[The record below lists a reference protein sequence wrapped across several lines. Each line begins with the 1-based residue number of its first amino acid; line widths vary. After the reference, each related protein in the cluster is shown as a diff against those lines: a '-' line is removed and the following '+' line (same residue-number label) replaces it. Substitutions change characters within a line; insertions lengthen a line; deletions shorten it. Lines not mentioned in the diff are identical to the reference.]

1 MFLEKLVAQGAPFL
15 LCGMNAEETLQQ
27 ITDVSNE
34 GRFLENI
41 IVVEVSSA
49 AGELKFAAL
58 PLMTWGTHEVQEDTG
73 KRKGTKK
80 KVVFQP
86 DTARGLALP
95 FVKPG
100 SGNPLVPQGRYGVPV
115 YPTYPK
121 SFAVLL
127 DLSEAY
133 GFISGRLDKTM
144 NLPVKLDENALN
156 EVAKLIAG
164 LAGQVQSKVAA
175 KENQGHGLIA
185 IVFPEAGGPYRY
197 MDKAPV
203 IGDGEYVL
211 VGESALYPG
220 RYIVARLDLLEKNFW
235 GSKMAEGQERG
246 QRESCSICGKNEE
259 SVSPYCKAWNW
270 LSYTWDCPLSE
281 KHRRKEPDLAG
292 AVGALCRDC
301 YSALVVGAGIF
312 DELSAP
318 LPYRLTKE
326 LFMPVASAG
335 GREAAKKSVSR
346 PPGILG
352 CAMILPFRKDVVTAD
367 GGEILKEALNVFRS
381 KNIRKHRNDRS
392 LAAITGFE
400 AVLPDDFNKDDYRLI
415 IIYYQK
421 SQADVQLRAIIE
433 DVLPSTVNQLA
444 DNIHVVA
451 DEAAEIK
458 RRIAETGQDFTAENY
473 RSLIYLLI
481 RAYGGGYL
489 WHTLRS
495 ILNRRPVSRE
505 RFVKGAVLRLNG
517 YAVVQNEDT
526 AFWNLREE
534 VAFYLAFHRFLSLY
548 NTIILEGGNVVYD
561 WRQMLDK
568 AAKTPPEQ
576 LSFENVEELGF
587 AAGFLTRR
595 FSRWY
600 WHNTGGS
607 REKGTKGKDFV
618 KHRVMS
624 FGSRLTPDMVWRK
637 ALSRF
642 QEYAVKL
649 DMNLTED
656 FRRRAGVVESE
667 YRRLREQVERKRD
680 EFVGSFWSGYMLA
693 PEFVKEE
700 DANNNLDNKE
710 E

>member
-1 MFLEKLVAQGAPFL
+1 MFLERLVAQGGPFL
-15 LCGMNAEETLQQ
+15 ACGMDAEETLRQ

-41 IVVEVSSA
+41 IVIEITST
-49 AGELKFAAL
+49 AGKLKCAAL
-58 PLMTWGTHEVQEDTG
+58 PLMTWGNHEEPESTG
-73 KRKGTKK
+73 KRKGAKQ

-86 DTARGLALP
+86 EIARGIALP
-95 FVKPG
+95 FVIPG
-100 SGNPLVPQGRYGVPV
+100 SGNPRVAQGRYGAPV

-121 SFAVLL
+121 SFAVLS
-127 DLSEAY
+127 DLSHAN
-133 GFISGRLDKTM
+133 GFISSRLDKTM
-144 NLPVKLDENALN
+144 NLPIKLNENALN
-156 EVAKLIAG
+156 EVAKIIVS
-164 LAGQVQSKVAA
+164 LAEQVQKKVAA

-185 IVFPEAGGPYRY
+185 VVYPEAGGPYQY

-203 IGDGEYVL
+203 TGDGNCVL
-211 VGESALYPG
+211 VGESVLEPG
-220 RYIVARLDLLEKNFW
+220 KYIVARLDLLEKSFW
-235 GSKMAEGQERG
+235 GSKMAEGQEKGERD
-246 QRESCSICGKNEE
+246 SCSICGKDGE

-281 KHRRKEPDLAG
+281 IHRGKEPNLAN
-292 AVGALCRDC
+292 AVGALCQDC

-335 GREAAKKSVSR
+335 GREAVKKSVSR
-346 PPGILG
+346 PPVILG
-352 CAMILPFRKDVVTAD
+352 CAMILPVRKDVDIAD
-367 GGEILKEALNVFRS
+367 SGEMLQEALNVFRS
-381 KNIRKHRNDRS
+381 KNTRKHRNDRS
-392 LAAITGFE
+392 LAAVIGFE

-433 DVLPSTVNQLA
+433 DVLPSTVSQLA
-444 DNIHVVA
+444 DCIPMVA
-451 DEAAEIK
+451 DEAVETK
-458 RRIAETGQDFTAENY
+458 RRIAETEQDFTAENY
-473 RSLIYLLI
+473 RSLVYLLI

-495 ILNRRPVSRE
+495 ILNKRPINRE

-517 YAVVQNEDT
+517 YAAASAEDT

-534 VAFYLAFHRFLSLY
+534 VAFYLAFHKFLNLY
-548 NTIILEGGNVVYD
+548 DTIILKGGNAVYD

-607 REKGTKGKDFV
+607 REKGTKGKDFI

-624 FGSRLTPDMVWRK
+624 FGSRLTPEMVWRK

-656 FRRRAGVVESE
+656 FRRRAGVVECE

-680 EFVGSFWSGYMLA
+680 EFIGSFWSGYMLA
-693 PEFVKEE
+693 PEFTKEE
-700 DANNNLDNKE
+700 IADDKLDSKE